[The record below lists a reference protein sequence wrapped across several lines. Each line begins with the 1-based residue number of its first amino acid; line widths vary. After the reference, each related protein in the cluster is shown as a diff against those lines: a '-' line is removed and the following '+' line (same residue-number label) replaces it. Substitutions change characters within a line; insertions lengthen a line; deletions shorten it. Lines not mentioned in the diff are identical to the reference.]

1 MCSCCLNSQ
10 MNPLM
15 GTFKSSVA
23 TRVTYAIIF
32 LLVSILAWVGQS
44 HSLTALVEKWTW
56 GLFKYGNQY
65 CKEHGCV
72 GFTNVQRITLSLGVM
87 HLVLAGLLI
96 GVRSTANPRAAIQNG
111 YWMLKLASFVV
122 LTGLTYLV
130 PDKFF
135 LSWGNSFSI
144 LFSIWFILIGLILLV
159 DFAHEWAETCM
170 ERIEEGEIY
179 LDDSESDSGCM
190 EGPAFWR
197 SLLVGGTLGMYAGV
211 VVLTVLM
218 YIYFS
223 RSGCGLNTF
232 AITLNLLLT
241 LAATALSVAPVVQ
254 EYNPNAG
261 LAQSSMC
268 CIYCTY
274 LVFSAC
280 LSEPDDKQCNPLVRY
295 ASTRTFSVIVG
306 AFFTFTAVAYTTTR
320 AAGNSAF
327 HHKSNAN
334 YASGLDPVS
343 NIVSEQPSRKDMRIE
358 ALRQAVNEGSLPESA
373 LNDPSYFEDSEDD
386 LGEEQT
392 SIKYNYVLF
401 HWIFF
406 LATQYIASLLTVNVN
421 VDQGPG
427 TFVPVGRTYFNFGMK
442 VTSSWMCYG
451 LYIWTL
457 LAPVFFPD
465 RFL

>member
-1 MCSCCLNSQ
+1 
-10 MNPLM
+10 
-15 GTFKSSVA
+15 
-23 TRVTYAIIF
+23 
-32 LLVSILAWVGQS
+32 
-44 HSLTALVEKWTW
+44 
-56 GLFKYGNQY
+56 
-65 CKEHGCV
+65 
-72 GFTNVQRITLSLGVM
+72 
-87 HLVLAGLLI
+87 
-96 GVRSTANPRAAIQNG
+96 
-111 YWMLKLASFVV
+111 
-122 LTGLTYLV
+122 
-130 PDKFF
+130 
-135 LSWGNSFSI
+135 
-144 LFSIWFILIGLILLV
+144 
-159 DFAHEWAETCM
+159 
-170 ERIEEGEIY
+170 
-179 LDDSESDSGCM
+179 
-190 EGPAFWR
+190 
-197 SLLVGGTLGMYAGV
+197 
-211 VVLTVLM
+211 
-218 YIYFS
+218 
-223 RSGCGLNTF
+223 
-232 AITLNLLLT
+232 
-241 LAATALSVAPVVQ
+241 
-254 EYNPNAG
+254 
-261 LAQSSMC
+261 
-268 CIYCTY
+268 
-274 LVFSAC
+274 
-280 LSEPDDKQCNPLVRY
+280 
-295 ASTRTFSVIVG
+295 
-306 AFFTFTAVAYTTTR
+306 TTR